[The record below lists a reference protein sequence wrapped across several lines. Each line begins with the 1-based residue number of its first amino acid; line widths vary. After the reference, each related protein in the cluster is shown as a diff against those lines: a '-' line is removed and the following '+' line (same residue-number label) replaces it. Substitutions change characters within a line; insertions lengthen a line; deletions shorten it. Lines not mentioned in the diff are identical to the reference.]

1 MTWSRN
7 KTADP
12 YTAVAVA
19 GLRLRPRASTVCPP
33 QRAGPAGRGPG
44 GALSISRPE
53 IEHRHYCDRAHQA
66 AVGRMVS
73 FGRTARAGLG
83 WCPSTTCSPASCMRH
98 AVYSKAREL
107 AARDF
112 QVQAG
117 ECHCLGVG
125 SGLTTTTNL
134 GFSINTLQLRS
145 EIKLN

>member
-12 YTAVAVA
+12 YAAVAVA

-33 QRAGPAGRGPG
+33 QRAGPSGRGPG
-44 GALSISRPE
+44 GALPISRPE

-83 WCPSTTCSPASCMRH
+83 RWPGTTCSPASCMRH

-107 AARDF
+107 AARGF
-112 QVQAG
+112 QFKPVNAMLY
-117 ECHCLGVG
+117 CLLGVG
-125 SGLTTTTNL
+125 SGLTRDYKSWVLHRYSTTS
-134 GFSINTLQLRS
+134 F
-145 EIKLN
+145 